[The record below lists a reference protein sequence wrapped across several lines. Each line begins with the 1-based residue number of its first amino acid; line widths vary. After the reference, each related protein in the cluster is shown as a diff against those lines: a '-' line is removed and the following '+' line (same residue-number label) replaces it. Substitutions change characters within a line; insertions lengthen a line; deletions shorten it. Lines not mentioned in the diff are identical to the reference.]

1 VHGKEKRGHGEGE
14 GYTIGSTERFVVS
27 ASASWQTDDDGGGLE
42 KEKAT
47 GELGFLKLKG
57 KMEGKRNLR
66 MRQGSVKLQG
76 MLATVTELLGDAIR
90 RGSELTREESGRGDK
105 KGLSG
110 GFIGRVEAVRAGVNS

>member
-76 MLATVTELLGDAIR
+76 MLATVTELMGDAIR
-90 RGSELTREESGRGDK
+90 RGSSVGALLGGLRRFERVLTPSINAGREG
-105 KGLSG
+105 
-110 GFIGRVEAVRAGVNS
+110 AP